1 MKFGMNLL
9 LWTGELHDG
18 MMPVL
23 EMIKRLGFDGVEL
36 LIFNTNLDYAAWG
49 KKLDSLGLGRTA
61 VTVRGV
67 EDNPISPDASVRA
80 QDRKSTRLN
89 SSHRT

>member
-36 LIFNTNLDYAAWG
+36 PIFNTNLDYAA
-49 KKLDSLGLGRTA
+49 
-61 VTVRGV
+61 
-67 EDNPISPDASVRA
+67 
-80 QDRKSTRLN
+80 
-89 SSHRT
+89 